1 MDIYIA
7 VIIGIIILNILIMGL
22 IICWYRNK
30 MLFQYNNFLDKADKI
45 LSGKQRQIQF

>member
-22 IICWYRNK
+22 IICWYC
-30 MLFQYNNFLDKADKI
+30 NNDVT
-45 LSGKQRQIQF
+45 SR